1 MQNGWFLDGQRG
13 DALASHMYDLEVW
26 KDKKEQV
33 SELDLPI
40 ERCRAVLSVKD

>member
-1 MQNGWFLDGQRG
+1 MDREG
-13 DALASHMYDLEVW
+13 ALTAHVYDLEVW